1 MTHPGRILPTLLVA
15 VAAATATFLCG
26 AASRPPGIQ
35 PHTPTRLQWAAL
47 ELQALYGNNTMT
59 HESPLRI
66 TFVSTADGYTVKCL
80 MQYTPD
86 YPAAALKIERDSVE
100 AAFKKYVETLGW
112 PWLRLAISEHPMEKT
127 WPGER

>member
-1 MTHPGRILPTLLVA
+1 MAHPGRILSSAFIAVVA
-15 VAAATATFLCG
+15 VTAALLCG
-26 AASRPPGIQ
+26 ASSGPPGIQ

-66 TFVSTADGYTVKCL
+66 TFVASADGYTVKCL
-80 MQYTPD
+80 MQYTND
-86 YPAAALKIERDSVE
+86 YPAAALKTERDSVE
-100 AAFKKYVETLGW
+100 TAFKTYAESLGW
-112 PWLRLAISEHPMEKT
+112 SWLRLAISEHPMQAT